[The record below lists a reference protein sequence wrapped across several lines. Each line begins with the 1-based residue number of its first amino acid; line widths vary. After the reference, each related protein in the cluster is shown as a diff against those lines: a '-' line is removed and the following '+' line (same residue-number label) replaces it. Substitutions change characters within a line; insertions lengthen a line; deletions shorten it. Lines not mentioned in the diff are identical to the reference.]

1 MKHLIAVIALSLA
14 VTAQAAAPTAGS
26 PSLYNVEVLVFENRM
41 PTLEGGEL
49 WSQDKVRPLP
59 DEATSADLPGMPED
73 SESPISKVAE
83 QISQDGNYRLLLHG
97 YWQQTAEAKSDT
109 KPMRLAT
116 TDGTLDGLFRF
127 YLSRFLH
134 VDLDMQLRQPGAT
147 ADATPLVLRLR
158 EHRRI
163 RTQDVHYFDH
173 PRFGML
179 VRITPAEKT

>member
-1 MKHLIAVIALSLA
+1 MKPLLALISLVVSFA
-14 VTAQAAAPTAGS
+14 AYAAAPATS
-26 PSLYNVEVLVFENRM
+26 TNLYNVEVLVFENRM
-41 PTLEGGEL
+41 PNLEGGEL
-49 WSQDKVRPLP
+49 WAQDKVRPLA
-59 DEATSADLPGMPED
+59 EETTSSETPGMPED
-73 SESPISKVAE
+73 SDSPISKVAE

-109 KPMRLAT
+109 KPIRLAT

-134 VDLDMQLRQPGAT
+134 VDLDLQLRQAGT
-147 ADATPLVLRLR
+147 IADAAPLVLRLR